1 MRAFKPR
8 LKVSLTSFGL
18 PRDGVESEDSF
29 AVKAWDETVIA
40 VLADGTGAARR
51 GKEASARI
59 VESLISNYA
68 ARPASWSP
76 ERALT
81 EFTRL
86 INRTLHHESL
96 VRDNTPEMISTLSVA
111 VIEGDRLYGL
121 NVGDSRVY
129 LARGGLLTRLSE
141 DHVEGEM
148 KHVLNRAI
156 GLEPEVAPH
165 CFERELADGDV
176 AFLCSDGVSNVLSDD
191 DLGARL
197 AKRSAARAIVQHA
210 RSVATEQMLDD
221 MSAIVIDI
229 AETGKLRAVT
239 QLPLPIPDKLRKGDV
254 IDGYEL
260 LRAFQHSDRVWLAT
274 KDGQRWTMK
283 FAPLEARDNEAV
295 LNQFVKEMW
304 NATRLRAEYFVEAFA
319 PENAT
324 ARYYVMEFIEA
335 PSLKALLASRRL
347 AIDEA
352 VELGS
357 FLIAASAHMLRM
369 DLVHGDIKPENI
381 LVISDY
387 DRLRFKL
394 IDFGSATEIF
404 SITSRAG
411 TASYLAPERFHH
423 APISERTEI
432 FAVGVT
438 LYLALVGAYPYGE
451 IERFQTPAF
460 HAAKAPERL
469 NPNIPPW
476 LDSLILRA
484 IAVDPALRYQHYSEV
499 AFDLANPG
507 KVEPFFQTK
516 TAILGVDRLVF
527 YKIGFFILLA
537 ITIGLLVKLLVHS

>member
-1 MRAFKPR
+1 M
-8 LKVSLTSFGL
+8 KVSLTSFGL

-51 GKEASARI
+51 GKEASVRI

-68 ARPASWSP
+68 ARPVSWSP

-96 VRDNTPEMISTLSVA
+96 VRDRSPEMISTLSVA
-111 VIEGDRLYGL
+111 VIEGNRLYGL

-129 LARGGLLTRLSE
+129 LARDGGISQLSE
-141 DHVEGEM
+141 DHVDGAM

-165 CFERELADGDV
+165 FFERELSDGDV
-176 AFLCSDGVSNVLSDD
+176 AFLCSDGVSNVLTDA

-197 AKRSAARAIVQHA
+197 GQRCAARAIVQHA
-210 RSVATEQMLDD
+210 RSIATDETLDD

-229 AETGKLRAVT
+229 TETGKLRAVS
-239 QLPLPIPDKLRKGDV
+239 QLPLLIPDTLRKGEI

-260 LRAFQHSDRVWLAT
+260 VRPFQHSDRVWLAT

-283 FAPLEARDNEAV
+283 FAPLEARDNETV
-295 LNQFVKEMW
+295 LNQFVKETW
-304 NATRLRAEYFVEAFA
+304 NATRLHAEFFVEASV
-319 PENAT
+319 PEKAT

-335 PSLKALLASRRL
+335 PSLKMLLASRRL
-347 AIDEA
+347 AVDEA
-352 VELGS
+352 VELGR
-357 FLIAASAHMLRM
+357 FLTEASAHLLRL

-381 LVISDY
+381 LVISHY
-387 DRLRFKL
+387 DHLRFKL
-394 IDFGSATEIF
+394 IDLGSATEIF
-404 SITSRAG
+404 SITTRAG

-432 FAVGVT
+432 YAIGVT
-438 LYLALVGAYPYGE
+438 LYQALTGALPHGE
-451 IERFQTPAF
+451 IERFQTPVF
-460 HAAKAPERL
+460 GHAKAPVRL

-476 LDSLILRA
+476 LEAVILRA
-484 IAVDPALRYQHYSEV
+484 IVVNPELTYQHYSAL
-499 AFDLANPG
+499 AFDLANPA
-507 KVEPFFQTK
+507 KVEPFFQPG
-516 TAILGVDRLVF
+516 TALFGRDPLLF
-527 YKIGFFILLA
+527 YKTGFFLLLA
-537 ITIGLLVKLLVHS
+537 LTIGLLVKILSH